1 MEKKNVVLSSAEP
14 ITDGGRSYNIVYA
27 FGCII
32 GFLIVFIAT
41 KFNIGMGLIGLG
53 AGALL
58 WWGIKQIICEFKC
71 SYLREMTFACSSKIP
86 YAKLI
91 QGLQPLLIPMGMVIE
106 KGKEGNPVITY
117 QRFIYDVYY
126 NEENTFTVWW
136 RKSVAGAFLSVR
148 SYIYYYRMASIA
160 YGLIAYHVQQLCTN
174 YSSESQGAEQAAQE
188 TKQQGQAA
196 EQEQGT
202 KQTEHTVEQVI
213 QEMGQAA
220 EQSERAAEKI
230 IQETGQE
237 QTAGQE
243 THGQVASYCPRC
255 GTPCK
260 EIYKFCIKCG
270 TDLRVS

>member
-14 ITDGGRSYNIVYA
+14 ITDGGRSYNIIYV

-71 SYLREMTFACSSKIP
+71 SYLREMTFACSSKMP

-136 RKSVAGAFLSVR
+136 RKSVAGAFFSVR

-160 YGLIAYHVQQLCTN
+160 YGLIVYHVQQLCIN
-174 YSSESQGAEQAAQE
+174 YSSESQGAEHAAQE

-196 EQEQGT
+196 EQT
-202 KQTEHTVEQVI
+202 
-213 QEMGQAA
+213 
-220 EQSERAAEKI
+220 ERAAEKI

-243 THGQVASYCPRC
+243 THGRAASYCPRC